1 MRKLV
6 LIFIPMLSFLTASPQ
21 PDIKWQQYS
30 IAPSAKDSFLF
41 YKKQV
46 NKKDLE
52 AEKEYMD
59 LPAVIIP
66 YQLGDSVFAN
76 PPKEAGILECQC
88 AFDKDTLIVAIGFG
102 FYGGA
107 FFIAKANKN
116 VAGSFFTAW
125 SEEADFRTGSANE
138 WQKEIELTAD
148 KFEFALSKKTP
159 FLIGET
165 IYGIWKADYPA
176 YQQKEDGEVRNMK
189 NKLKIYF
196 SCKVDYEIQ

>member
-1 MRKLV
+1 MRKFV
-6 LIFIPMLSFLTASPQ
+6 LICIPLLSFLTASPQ
-21 PDIKWQQYS
+21 PDNKWHPYS
-30 IAPSAKDSFLF
+30 IVPSAKDSFLF

-52 AEKEYMD
+52 AEKEFMD

-66 YQLGDSVFAN
+66 YQLGDSVFAD

-88 AFDKDTLIVAIGFG
+88 AFDKDTLTVAIGFG
-102 FYGGA
+102 FYAGA

-116 VAGSFFTAW
+116 VASSFFTTW
-125 SEEADFRTGSANE
+125 SDEDDLRMGSANK

-159 FLIGET
+159 FVIGET
-165 IYGIWKADYPA
+165 IYGIWKAEYPA
-176 YQQKEDGEVRNMK
+176 YQQKEDGEIRIMK

-196 SCKVDYEIQ
+196 SCKVDYKIQ